1 MADTQYDSKMP
12 VCEQKRENCNRARK
26 QTVTVDGEEVTVYR
40 CEVLQ
45 DTHFNKPCP
54 FFKERGSN
62 K

>member
-1 MADTQYDSKMP
+1 MADNQYDSKLP
-12 VCEQKRENCNRARK
+12 VCEQNRATCNRARK

-54 FFKERGSN
+54 FFKERG
-62 K
+62 KK

>member
-1 MADTQYDSKMP
+1 MGNNQYDSKMP
-12 VCEQKRENCNRARK
+12 VCEQKRASCNRARK

-54 FFKERGSN
+54 FFKESGS
-62 K
+62 KK